1 MQDFKINAIP
11 APAFARQTTCG
22 AGPAGAGH
30 RGIRQRRQDARHWH
44 GLQHGGGATG
54 VVLVAMTDDHGV
66 QITDAAGAQIRYDHA
81 ATTVGLRAVERTG
94 IVEQSMI
101 ARLRDH
107 AQTLTDIQYG
117 QTQHTLR

>member
-1 MQDFKINAIP
+1 MRIGVPAETRAGETRVAITP
-11 APAFARQTTCG
+11 ETAKKLKAQGHTLFVQSG
-22 AGPAGAGH
+22 AGLAASVT
-30 RGIRQRRQDARHWH
+30 DTAYE
-44 GLQHGGGATG
+44 
-54 VVLVAMTDDHGV
+54 AMGV
-66 QITDAAGAQIRYDHA
+66 QITDAAGAQIGHDHA

-94 IVEQSMI
+94 VVEQSMI